1 MSAISS
7 TPAPP
12 ASELSPATPALEPGF
27 PADSSRLRTW
37 RLKSAL
43 ALIERG
49 LFSGPGFWSIVD
61 QGVVSAGNFLTTILL
76 ARCLLPSEY
85 GVYALLLA
93 LMIFMIYLNSSV
105 ILYGLSLHGA
115 VGTNAELCSL
125 AGGSLVLGAGLALF
139 LGLATAAVAAVL
151 HRAFLAPWILS
162 ALLFWQLQETT
173 RRALMSR
180 LRFRDA
186 VGGDALSYLGQT
198 VCIAFLFVGH
208 RLTITS
214 AFGAMAATSAAAALL
229 QAFQLKLTPPD
240 FRDAFRLLPRFWRT
254 GRWALLVGV
263 AQAFIGQALL
273 WFLALRGTAEV
284 ASFQSLLNLVRGM
297 NPVMFA
303 IGSVLLP
310 TVAILQSSSGAGLT
324 VARRFGLRGAVLLLP
339 YFAVIFVFP
348 GMVLRLL
355 YGAASPYVGLGT
367 GLRVLLVGSAL
378 AYVVHVLTMYYFGLS
393 RSDVVLRCELV
404 AAATAAVGGLLLVT
418 RAGVLGAAIAYDLM
432 YAAEAA
438 AFIWYLRHGAPVM
451 LGSSKAMQL
460 ASMKDSSGASNRD
473 VRGVK

>member
-1 MSAISS
+1 MAVADRTMGLLP
-7 TPAPP
+7 TPA
-12 ASELSPATPALEPGF
+12 
-27 PADSSRLRTW
+27 RLRIW
-37 RLKSAL
+37 RRRWA
-43 ALIERG
+43 ADA
-49 LFSGPGFWSIVD
+49 GFWSVVD
-61 QGVVSAGNFLTTILL
+61 QGAVSAGNFLTTILL

-85 GVYALLLA
+85 GIYALFFA
-93 LMIFMIYLNSSV
+93 LMLFMIYLNSAV
-105 ILYGLSLHGA
+105 IVYGLSLHGA
-115 VGTNAELCSL
+115 VGSDAELRSL
-125 AGGSLVLGAGLALF
+125 AGGSLVLAGGLALI
-139 LGLATAAVAAVL
+139 LGLATGAVAAL
-151 HRAFLAPWILS
+151 FHRAFLAPWILL

-229 QAFQLKLTPPD
+229 QAAQLKLTLPD
-240 FRDAFRLLPRFWRT
+240 FRGAFRLLPRFWDT

-273 WFLALRGTAEV
+273 WFLALRGMAEV
-284 ASFQSLLNLVRGM
+284 ASFQSILNLVRGM

-310 TVAILQSSSGAGLT
+310 TVASLQKNSGAGLR
-324 VARRFGLRGAVLLLP
+324 VARRYCVLGAVLLLP
-339 YFAVIFVFP
+339 FFAVIFVFP

-355 YGAASPYVGLGT
+355 YGAGSPYVGLGT
-367 GLRVLLVGSAL
+367 GLRVLVVGSAL
-378 AYVVHVLTMYYFGLS
+378 AYVTHVLTMYYFGLS
-393 RSDVVLRCELV
+393 RSDVVFRCELV
-404 AAATAAVGGLLLVT
+404 AAATAVVGGLLLAT
-418 RAGVLGAAIAYDLM
+418 RDGVLGAAMAYDLM

-438 AFIWYLRHGAPVM
+438 AFIWYLRHGAP
-451 LGSSKAMQL
+451 AMVARQEGL
-460 ASMKDSSGASNRD
+460 SRL
-473 VRGVK
+473 